1 MLTFK
6 ELRHFMT
13 KFFDD
18 IESAIKGIHIN
29 HGVDNDTVTK
39 EIAQAITT
47 NVEPLKQQL
56 TDQQTQIEEL
66 QQALQDTVAAIK
78 SGDTDAALAT
88 ATAAT
93 NGTGSSNAGSG
104 AAGAGE
110 GDAGEGDESGAGQA
124 TS

>member
-1 MLTFK
+1 
-6 ELRHFMT
+6 MT

-18 IESAIKGIHIN
+18 IEAAIKDIHIKN
-29 HGVDNDTVTK
+29 GVDNDTVTK
-39 EIAQAITT
+39 EIADAVTT

-56 TDQQTQIEEL
+56 ADQQTQLTSQQTQIEEL

-93 NGTGSSNAGSG
+93 NGTGSSSGGDAGSG
-104 AAGAGE
+104 
-110 GDAGEGDESGAGQA
+110 DDDNSGAGQA